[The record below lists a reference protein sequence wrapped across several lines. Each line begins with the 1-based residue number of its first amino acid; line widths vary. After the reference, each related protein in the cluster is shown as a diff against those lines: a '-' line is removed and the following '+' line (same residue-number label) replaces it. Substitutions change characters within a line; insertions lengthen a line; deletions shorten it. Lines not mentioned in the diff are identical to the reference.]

1 MNNYLIIGGCG
12 TGKTW
17 IMKQLIKDFQINESR
32 KEGLYHY
39 SINQKYYVVVL
50 GKYDGTMFEG
60 SDRLAM
66 NIMADNEK
74 MVDVFSKYCV
84 IAEGDRFTNSTYI
97 AAFKPIILRIKGD
110 GAEGRAK
117 RNSQQ
122 TERHTKAIATRV
134 NNILPHFEFAN
145 SQECLNFVE
154 NELADGERTA
164 APYKSNIQTL
174 F

>member
-1 MNNYLIIGGCG
+1 
-12 TGKTW
+12 
-17 IMKQLIKDFQINESR
+17 MKQLIADFHLTESG

-39 SINQKYYVVVL
+39 SINTEHRIVVL
-50 GKYDGTMFEG
+50 GKYDGSMFEG

-66 NIMADNEK
+66 NIMADNDK
-74 MVDVFSKYCV
+74 VKNIFADMTV

-134 NNILPHFEFAN
+134 NNILPHFEFNN

-154 NELADGERTA
+154 NELAGGERVA
-164 APYKSNIQTL
+164 EPYKSNIQTL